1 MQILHGTA
9 RQVGSSQV
17 GGFQPGGWVSAG
29 WVGFGRV
36 GVGSGRADQ
45 PTVSTGSI
53 VTSESRPVVTQ

>member
-9 RQVGSSQV
+9 RQVGSIQ
-17 GGFQPGGWVSAG
+17 
-29 WVGFGRV
+29 VGFGRV

>member
-9 RQVGSSQV
+9 RQVGFSQV
-17 GGFQPGGWVSAG
+17 G
-29 WVGFGRV
+29 GFGRV

-53 VTSESRPVVTQ
+53 VTSSSRPVVTQ